1 VDEYFPHVLVK
12 LRAGMGELFIPVT
25 STDILVG
32 QQALKYILS
41 VTCLLKTQPEIDR
54 RGTSVATASDEK

>member
-1 VDEYFPHVLVK
+1 
-12 LRAGMGELFIPVT
+12 MGELFIPVT